1 MIVFETVRWKNFLS
15 TGNYFTEIY
24 LNRNPSTLIVGQNGS
39 GKSTLLDALSFGL
52 FGKPNRNINKPQL
65 VNTINK
71 KECLVEVEFKI
82 ANVKFKIIRGINP
95 AIFEIYQNDKMINQS
110 SNVRDY
116 QKFLKQNILHLNHK
130 SFHQIVVLGSSSFIP
145 FMQLPAYQRR
155 EVIEDI
161 LDIQIFSKMNM
172 LLRESFS
179 KTKEDLK
186 NVNHQIELC
195 TQKIDIQKKHIKE
208 MRELAKEQI
217 EQKRKDIESN
227 QNDINELVN
236 ENQEIELTLNQEKYK
251 DLEFNLEKFSKK
263 AQDLK
268 SYNLSFNTKI
278 KNLVKETK
286 FYENNENCPTC
297 LQFIDDD
304 FKNTKIQDS
313 KEQAK
318 ELSDA
323 IAISKKEYEEAN
335 DRVLELKNHLEE
347 YRDYL
352 YKVKR
357 NNEFIDK
364 YQKTITKINN
374 SITEL
379 NISGEELSRANEDF
393 NKAQEEKNILLD
405 NKSKL
410 SEERSYNEALSEML
424 KDTGIKTKIIKQYIP
439 VMNKLINYYLGVL
452 DFFVSFNINDSF
464 QEEIKSR
471 YRDEFTYD
479 SFSEG
484 EKQRIDLALLFTW
497 RHIAKMK
504 NSTNTNLLILDE
516 TFDSS
521 MDVDGV
527 ENLMKILDTL
537 DEQTNVFVISHKGEL
552 LESKFRN
559 KIEFIKEKNFS
570 KKVIS

>member
-116 QKFLKQNILHLNHK
+116 QKFLEQNILHLNHK

-227 QNDINELVN
+227 ENDINELVN

-570 KKVIS
+570 RKIIS